1 MERVGTLIE
10 KLRDLYAQQ
19 ADAEKLSVAAS
30 LLLAELQRELQQM
43 PTPTRGK
50 VSVMVPVTAQAMPVY
65 TPVHEQEPIAEIA
78 VPEATEPTPVA
89 VSTVE
94 VAQDEVVS
102 AEPETVTEPETTDT
116 NWIFDMPTE
125 IPTMVHQEPAGEK
138 EIYELNEV
146 LVMQQPQG
154 HELNELLREEKVELA
169 TMLQDAPIRDLRKA
183 VGINDRY
190 LFVNNLFRGDESIY
204 ERSIK
209 TINNFT
215 IYAEA
220 RYWIERELKVK
231 MGWDEQCEAVKL
243 FDQLVKRRFA

>member
-19 ADAEKLSVAAS
+19 ADAEKLSVAAG

-43 PTPTRGK
+43 PTSTRGK

-65 TPVHEQEPIAEIA
+65 TPVHEPDPIT
-78 VPEATEPTPVA
+78 VPEETVPAPVA
-89 VSTVE
+89 VSAVE
-94 VAQDEVVS
+94 VTL
-102 AEPETVTEPETTDT
+102 AEPAPVTDPETTDT

-154 HELNELLREEKVELA
+154 HELNEMLREEKVELA

-190 LFVNNLFRGDESIY
+190 LFVNNLFRGDESTY